1 MKSKTRKNIF
11 QMLYIFGVSLTIASG
26 LFGFVLIGL
35 AAGPLGSL
43 VGLIGGAMLWIF
55 PTMDFYEHYKN
66 AEQEL
71 QEENRSYRFR

>member
-1 MKSKTRKNIF
+1 MKSKTRKDMF
-11 QMLYIFGVSLTIASG
+11 QLLYIFGVFLTIAGG

-55 PTMDFYEHYKN
+55 PTADFYERYKK

-71 QEENRSYRFR
+71 EEENRS

>member
-26 LFGFVLIGL
+26 LLGFVLIGL

-55 PTMDFYEHYKN
+55 PTVDLYERYKK
-66 AEQEL
+66 AEQE
-71 QEENRSYRFR
+71 EENRPYRFR

>member
-11 QMLYIFGVSLTIASG
+11 QILYIFGVLLTIASG
-26 LFGFVLIGL
+26 LLGLVLIGL

-55 PTMDFYEHYKN
+55 PTMDFYERYKK
-66 AEQEL
+66 AEQE
-71 QEENRSYRFR
+71 EENQTHRFR

>member
-1 MKSKTRKNIF
+1 MKSKTRKDIF
-11 QMLYIFGVSLTIASG
+11 QMLYIFGVFLTLASG

-55 PTMDFYEHYKN
+55 PTVDFYERYKKT
-66 AEQEL
+66 EQEL
-71 QEENRSYRFR
+71 EEENRS